1 MSTERGFTISELLIT
16 LSIVGILATL
26 AGPSFSDML
35 KNNRLT
41 TQTND
46 LILAMNIARS
56 EAVKRGNAVAV
67 TWNGNWAM
75 GWTVAVVQP
84 AEVLRI
90 GDPLDG
96 ATTMTNSLSN
106 TVITYRSSGT
116 AAGDTVTQ
124 PGIFLVCDDR
134 PDETG
139 RQIEITTTGRIN
151 VTLLAC

>member
-1 MSTERGFTISELLIT
+1 MSTERGFTIIELLIT

-67 TWNGNWAM
+67 
-75 GWTVAVVQP
+75 
-84 AEVLRI
+84 
-90 GDPLDG
+90 
-96 ATTMTNSLSN
+96 S
-106 TVITYRSSGT
+106 
-116 AAGDTVTQ
+116 
-124 PGIFLVCDDR
+124 
-134 PDETG
+134 
-139 RQIEITTTGRIN
+139 
-151 VTLLAC
+151 

>member
-1 MSTERGFTISELLIT
+1 
-16 LSIVGILATL
+16 
-26 AGPSFSDML
+26 
-35 KNNRLT
+35 
-41 TQTND
+41 
-46 LILAMNIARS
+46 
-56 EAVKRGNAVAV
+56 
-67 TWNGNWAM
+67 M

-106 TVITYRSSGT
+106 TVITYRPSGT
-116 AAGDTVTQ
+116 AAGDTVAQ